1 MSILGL
7 GKFSARLKKVVKQLE
22 NEELG
27 SGSGTEVNN
36 VMRFTAGTVITGLLT
51 CPDNCYFDGKI
62 EGGIII
68 GNKLVLGEHSE
79 VHGQVT
85 AGDLMAKG
93 TIAGAVMV
101 AGKTIYCSTA
111 TVTARS
117 FSTGQ
122 LVVEQGALLN
132 MDCLSMD
139 ANGIEIPPYVAMQ
152 EYVPI
157 LEPKLIARPKAV
169 VNEIAV
175 ETTVKDEQELRAVNR
190 SEDTLLFQFFQNNDD
205 RQ

>member
-7 GKFSARLKKVVKQLE
+7 GKFSARLKKVVKQSE
-22 NEELG
+22 NEEVG

-101 AGKTIYCSTA
+101 AGKTIAVQLRLLPAVSVPVSWWWSRGLCSIWI
-111 TVTARS
+111 VCRWMP
-117 FSTGQ
+117 TG
-122 LVVEQGALLN
+122 
-132 MDCLSMD
+132 
-139 ANGIEIPPYVAMQ
+139 
-152 EYVPI
+152 
-157 LEPKLIARPKAV
+157 
-169 VNEIAV
+169 
-175 ETTVKDEQELRAVNR
+175 
-190 SEDTLLFQFFQNNDD
+190 
-205 RQ
+205 

>member
-1 MSILGL
+1 MGILGL
-7 GKFSARLKKVVKQLE
+7 EKFSARFRKVVTQSE
-22 NEELG
+22 NEEAMPG
-27 SGSGTEVNN
+27 SGSEVNN

-62 EGGIII
+62 EGGIMI

-79 VHGQVT
+79 VHGQVV

-93 TIAGAVMV
+93 TIQGAVTV
-101 AGKTIYCSTA
+101 RGKTIYCSTA

-117 FSTGQ
+117 FSTRQ

-139 ANGIEIPPYVAMQ
+139 ADGVEAPPYELMP
-152 EYVPI
+152 EYVPVA
-157 LEPKLIARPKAV
+157 EPKLRQRAV
-169 VNEIAV
+169 PDKLKTE
-175 ETTVKDEQELRAVNR
+175 EPVKDNEEPSAASRN
-190 SEDTLLFQFFQNNDD
+190 EDTLLFQFFQNNDGK
-205 RQ
+205 